1 MNSSVKILNL
11 STNICQ
17 SYDGG
22 LPECGNVLDTAV
34 ASLKNG
40 NVIALPT
47 DTIYG
52 VAALAQ
58 STEAVK
64 KLYQIKKR
72 HEEKPVAICVGNV
85 EDVYKWGKVTIG
97 EDVLQDL
104 LPGPVTLVFERTEA
118 LNPELNPTTQLVGI
132 RIPDHE
138 FVRQLSLACNEPL
151 ALTSANVSTVG
162 QSSLRIEEFKDIW
175 SKLDL
180 ILDGGVI
187 GLTEHCRK
195 GSTVVNLSVSGKFSI
210 IREGSAYNQTIS
222 ILGEKYG
229 LEDCSS

>member
-1 MNSSVKILNL
+1 M
-11 STNICQ
+11 
-17 SYDGG
+17 
-22 LPECGNVLDTAV
+22 
-34 ASLKNG
+34 
-40 NVIALPT
+40 
-47 DTIYG
+47 
-52 VAALAQ
+52 AALAQ

-97 EDVLQDL
+97 DDVLQDL

-175 SKLDL
+175 SNLDL

-187 GLTEHCRK
+187 GLTEDCRK

-210 IREGSAYNQTIS
+210 IREGSAYNQTVS
-222 ILGEKYG
+222 ILSEKYG